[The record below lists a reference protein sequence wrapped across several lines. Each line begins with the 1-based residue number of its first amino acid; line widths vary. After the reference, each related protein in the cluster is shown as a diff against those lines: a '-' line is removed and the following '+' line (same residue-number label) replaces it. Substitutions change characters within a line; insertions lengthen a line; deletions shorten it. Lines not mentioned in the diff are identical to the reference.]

1 MEKYR
6 DLFTEKDTTQM
17 SLFHKDNIQT
27 YKKKINRDL
36 YDQFYGPV
44 KNIESDY
51 LNTLN
56 VVEKQ
61 EIPYHRVA
69 SVRLSVFLTFAYFG
83 FRYLFF
89 QSEKLFPIQFLDIYI
104 KSLTICGFFVFYTS
118 QVEIREYYFVLF
130 FFMLT
135 IILHFASRNKIRSY
149 FN

>member
-1 MEKYR
+1 MARK
-6 DLFTEKDTTQM
+6 LAKIIIGIL
-17 SLFHKDNIQT
+17 SLWALASVIAEIMGITIYF
-27 YKKKINRDL
+27 
-36 YDQFYGPV
+36 P
-44 KNIESDY
+44 
-51 LNTLN
+51 LN

-130 FFMLT
+130 FFIVS

>member
-1 MEKYR
+1 MAR
-6 DLFTEKDTTQM
+6 LL
-17 SLFHKDNIQT
+17 S
-27 YKKKINRDL
+27 KIIIGL
-36 YDQFYGPV
+36 LALWATSAFIAEIMGVTIFFPF
-44 KNIESDY
+44 
-51 LNTLN
+51 N
-56 VVEKQ
+56 VVEGH
-61 EIPYHRVA
+61 EIPYHRVS
-69 SVRLSVFLTFAYFG
+69 SVRLSVFLTFGYFG

-130 FFMLT
+130 LFIVS

>member
-1 MEKYR
+1 MARTLAKIIIG
-6 DLFTEKDTTQM
+6 LL
-17 SLFHKDNIQT
+17 SLWALASVIAEIMGVTIF
-27 YKKKINRDL
+27 
-36 YDQFYGPV
+36 FP
-44 KNIESDY
+44 
-51 LNTLN
+51 LN

-130 FFMLT
+130 FFIVS

>member
-1 MEKYR
+1 MARTLAKIIIG
-6 DLFTEKDTTQM
+6 LL
-17 SLFHKDNIQT
+17 SLWALASVIAEIMGVTIF
-27 YKKKINRDL
+27 
-36 YDQFYGPV
+36 FP
-44 KNIESDY
+44 
-51 LNTLN
+51 LN
-56 VVEKQ
+56 VVERQ

-130 FFMLT
+130 FFVVS

>member
-1 MEKYR
+1 MARK
-6 DLFTEKDTTQM
+6 LAKIIIGLL
-17 SLFHKDNIQT
+17 SLWALASVIAEIMGVTIYF
-27 YKKKINRDL
+27 
-36 YDQFYGPV
+36 P
-44 KNIESDY
+44 
-51 LNTLN
+51 LN
-56 VVEKQ
+56 VVERQ

-130 FFMLT
+130 FFMVS

>member
-1 MEKYR
+1 MARK
-6 DLFTEKDTTQM
+6 LAKIIIGLL
-17 SLFHKDNIQT
+17 SLWALASVIAEIMGVTIYFPLNIVD
-27 YKKKINRDL
+27 R
-36 YDQFYGPV
+36 
-44 KNIESDY
+44 
-51 LNTLN
+51 
-56 VVEKQ
+56 Q

-130 FFMLT
+130 FFIVS

>member
-1 MEKYR
+1 MARTLAKIIIGV
-6 DLFTEKDTTQM
+6 L
-17 SLFHKDNIQT
+17 SLWALASVIAEIMGVTIYF
-27 YKKKINRDL
+27 
-36 YDQFYGPV
+36 P
-44 KNIESDY
+44 
-51 LNTLN
+51 LN
-56 VVEKQ
+56 VVERQ

-118 QVEIREYYFVLF
+118 QVDIREYYFILF
-130 FFMLT
+130 FFVVSL
-135 IILHFASRNKIRSY
+135 ILHFASRNKIKSY

>member
-1 MEKYR
+1 MAR
-6 DLFTEKDTTQM
+6 
-17 SLFHKDNIQT
+17 SLAKIIIGLLSLWALAFVIAEIIGVTIFFPLNI
-27 YKKKINRDL
+27 
-36 YDQFYGPV
+36 
-44 KNIESDY
+44 
-51 LNTLN
+51 
-56 VVEKQ
+56 VERQ

-130 FFMLT
+130 FFIVS
-135 IILHFASRNKIRSY
+135 IILHFASRNKIRTY

>member
-1 MEKYR
+1 MARTLAKIIIG
-6 DLFTEKDTTQM
+6 LL
-17 SLFHKDNIQT
+17 SLWALASVIAEIMGVTIF
-27 YKKKINRDL
+27 
-36 YDQFYGPV
+36 FP
-44 KNIESDY
+44 
-51 LNTLN
+51 LN
-56 VVEKQ
+56 VVERQ

-118 QVEIREYYFVLF
+118 QVEFREYYFVLF
-130 FFMLT
+130 FFIVS

>member
-1 MEKYR
+1 MARK
-6 DLFTEKDTTQM
+6 LAKIIIGLL
-17 SLFHKDNIQT
+17 SLWALASVIAEIMGVTIF
-27 YKKKINRDL
+27 
-36 YDQFYGPV
+36 FP
-44 KNIESDY
+44 
-51 LNTLN
+51 LN

-104 KSLTICGFFVFYTS
+104 KSLTVCGFFVFYTS
-118 QVEIREYYFVLF
+118 QVEFREYYFVLF
-130 FFMLT
+130 FFIVS

>member
-1 MEKYR
+1 MARTLAKIIIG
-6 DLFTEKDTTQM
+6 LL
-17 SLFHKDNIQT
+17 SLWALASVIAEIMGVTIYF
-27 YKKKINRDL
+27 
-36 YDQFYGPV
+36 P
-44 KNIESDY
+44 
-51 LNTLN
+51 LN
-56 VVEKQ
+56 VVERQ

-130 FFMLT
+130 FFIVS

>member
-1 MEKYR
+1 MARK
-6 DLFTEKDTTQM
+6 LAKIIIVLL
-17 SLFHKDNIQT
+17 SLWALASVIAEIMGVTIFFPLT
-27 YKKKINRDL
+27 
-36 YDQFYGPV
+36 
-44 KNIESDY
+44 
-51 LNTLN
+51 

-104 KSLTICGFFVFYTS
+104 KSLTICGFFIFYTS

-130 FFMLT
+130 LFIVSLV
-135 IILHFASRNKIRSY
+135 LHCASRNKIRSY